1 MAVDDY
7 VHREAA
13 AQIAELCL
21 IAGEGARIPHYL
33 RTMPFVAL
41 VREDLE
47 RLAHEEPTTPAA
59 SQDDLQQVGRARFAA
74 MGRPA
79 E

>member
-47 RLAHEEPTTPAA
+47 RLAREEPTKPAA
-59 SQDDLQQVGRARFAA
+59 SQDDLQQASLARLAA

-79 E
+79 D